1 MRELGF
7 KNVVTNL
14 ESTKKGWNDLNVPK
28 EIQEVLFDMKMLKP
42 SIIQATAVPNI
53 MNEPTTNFV
62 FQAINGSG
70 KTLSFGI
77 PSIMKVDTKIDNI

>member
-42 SIIQATAVPNI
+42 SII
-53 MNEPTTNFV
+53 
-62 FQAINGSG
+62 
-70 KTLSFGI
+70 
-77 PSIMKVDTKIDNI
+77 

>member
-1 MRELGF
+1 
-7 KNVVTNL
+7 
-14 ESTKKGWNDLNVPK
+14 
-28 EIQEVLFDMKMLKP
+28 
-42 SIIQATAVPNI
+42 

-77 PSIMKVDTKIDNI
+77 PSIMKVDTKIDNIQIVILANTRELIRQIQQVIEKVSKNTGVKSCIGDQSSP